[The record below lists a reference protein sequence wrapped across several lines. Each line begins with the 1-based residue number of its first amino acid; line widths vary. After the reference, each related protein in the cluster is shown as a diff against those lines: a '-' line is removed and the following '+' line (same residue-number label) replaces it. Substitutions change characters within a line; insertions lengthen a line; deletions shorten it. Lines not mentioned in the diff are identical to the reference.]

1 MKFQV
6 QQRVPQPEGQKLSKG
21 EQRRIN
27 AEGKA
32 VAKMLQHLYHLIL
45 AKKEPHGK
53 NRINSELD
61 KKIIPYYY
69 FWADV
74 TPEKL
79 GELIEQLRP
88 WGIQV
93 LAYPE
98 NDHLRKLELSLLT
111 LSC

>member
-1 MKFQV
+1 MGPEERQEKRPEGDEISV
-6 QQRVPQPEGQKLSKG
+6 EQRVPQPEGQKLSKG

-32 VAKMLQHLYHLIL
+32 VAKKLQHLYNLIL

-53 NRINSELD
+53 NQINSKLD

-74 TPEKL
+74 TPERL
-79 GELIEQLRP
+79 REVIEQLIP
-88 WGIQV
+88 WGI
-93 LAYPE
+93 
-98 NDHLRKLELSLLT
+98 
-111 LSC
+111 